1 MKRWTQ
7 LTLAL
12 VAVVPLVACAGDA
25 DRDTAAK
32 DPNPA
37 AVGTTG
43 TANID
48 RDFIADQIADGQA
61 EVELGR
67 IAQQRAANAQ
77 VKEFAQVMVRDH
89 TEAGSELKQIAAKH
103 NIQPAAGAKGD
114 HNDLQERLGKLKGT
128 EFDREYIN
136 AMIDDHE
143 KAVSAIEDKADDNEN
158 SEVKQWAAKT
168 LPTVRQHL
176 DRAKQIKESL
186 DRRGTDNQ

>member
-12 VAVVPLVACAGDA
+12 VAVVPLVACAGDG
-25 DRDTAAK
+25 DRETAAK
-32 DPNPA
+32 DANPP
-37 AVGTTG
+37 AVGTSG
-43 TANID
+43 TTNID

-61 EVELGR
+61 EVELAR
-67 IAQQRAANAQ
+67 LAQQRAANAQ
-77 VKEFAQVMVRDH
+77 VKEFAQMMVRDH
-89 TEAGSELKQIAAKH
+89 TQAASELKQVAAKH
-103 NIQPAAGAKGD
+103 NIQPATGD
-114 HNDLQERLGKLKGT
+114 HNDHNDVRERLGKLKGA

-136 AMIDDHE
+136 AMVDDHQ

-176 DRAKQIKESL
+176 ERAKQLKESL
-186 DRRGTDNQ
+186 DRRGTNNQ